1 MAGAWI
7 TIIGAILTIIINY
20 LFIPRFGYMACAW
33 ATFICYGSMMVISFM
48 WGQKEYRVPYAWKK
62 LLAYIVIVVLLYF
75 VHKLFIQLDF
85 NRWINRA
92 AGAVLT
98 LSFLL
103 LILNIEKKEFQRL
116 PLIGKFFKPK
126 VA

>member
-1 MAGAWI
+1 
-7 TIIGAILTIIINY
+7 
-20 LFIPRFGYMACAW
+20 MACAW
-33 ATFICYGSMMVISFM
+33 ATFVCYGSMMVISFI

-75 VHKLFIQLDF
+75 VHKLFIQLNF

-98 LSFLL
+98 ASFLV

-116 PLIGKFFKPK
+116 PVIGKFFRAK